1 MGRRAILLLSAAATM
16 VLVAAGVALAVS
28 VTFTNAADDCNNP
41 AVATIAAD
49 RLAMGGGRDI
59 CNGLAGNDEIFGD
72 HASDNTGALGPG
84 VSLYGAGGN
93 DTIEGGT
100 GSDTLGGGPGNDY
113 LFAGTGEDDVDGGS
127 GNDYINVSDHFAG
140 NDTVNCGPGADRVVR
155 DINPATGNVDS
166 VVNCDGNF
174 TNVPVSPGGP

>member
-28 VTFTNAADDCNNP
+28 ATFTDAADDCNNP

-49 RLAMGGGRDI
+49 RLAMGGGRDE
-59 CNGLAGNDEIFGD
+59 CDGLAGNDEIFGD
-72 HASDNTGALGPG
+72 HGSDNTGSLGPG

-93 DTIEGGT
+93 DTVEGGT
-100 GSDTLGGGPGNDY
+100 GNDTLGGGTGNDY
-113 LFAGTGEDDVDGGS
+113 LFAGTGRDDVDAGI
-127 GNDYINVSDHFAG
+127 GNDYVNVSDHVAG
-140 NDTVNCGPGADRVVR
+140 NDTVDCGPGSDRVVR
-155 DINPATGNVDS
+155 DVAPGIVDP
-166 VVNCDGNF
+166 VVNCDGNV